1 MVEYRSNNF
10 LAQEVKIIHCNIW
23 KSIPLCIVLC
33 SRFHTSCSSHTSYEN
48 VWHIVYN
55 LFKRQSLF
63 IWSKVTLFTKFNIK
77 FHRPESNEWE
87 IVRYQW
93 RIAYTPFPMFLF
105 LSLCKSM
112 LERVN
117 KIYFSWLLLIKLN
130 FHFKWYCYCYWT
142 LNSNTRT
149 TINSWN
155 SREKLINCSKLRH
168 KMSVEVIFLIITC
181 HMDNWQTFIY
191 LYLLPVC
198 LRGHTRVYQLYN
210 FTMLQKEREHC
221 NKTCHVQIWISQ
233 FKFRCLF
240 KNLWHSVT
248 QFLF

>member
-1 MVEYRSNNF
+1 MVECRSNNF

-77 FHRPESNEWE
+77 FHSPESNEWE

-105 LSLCKSM
+105 LSLCNQWWKK
-112 LERVN
+112 VN
-117 KIYFSWLLLIKLN
+117 KKLFLLLLQMKLN

-142 LNSNTRT
+142 LNSKTRT
-149 TINSWN
+149 TIKSWN
-155 SREKLINCSKLRH
+155 SREKLINCSK
-168 KMSVEVIFLIITC
+168 
-181 HMDNWQTFIY
+181 
-191 LYLLPVC
+191 
-198 LRGHTRVYQLYN
+198 
-210 FTMLQKEREHC
+210 
-221 NKTCHVQIWISQ
+221 
-233 FKFRCLF
+233 
-240 KNLWHSVT
+240 
-248 QFLF
+248 